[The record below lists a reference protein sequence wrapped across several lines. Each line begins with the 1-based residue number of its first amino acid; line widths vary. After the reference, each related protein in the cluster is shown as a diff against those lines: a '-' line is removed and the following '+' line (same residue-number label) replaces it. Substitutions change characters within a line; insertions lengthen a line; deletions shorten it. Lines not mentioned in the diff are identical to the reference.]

1 MLREFINYMKY
12 SQGGRDFQFAVKYI
26 LCVYICYLIF
36 NFSRNCY
43 KMLRHKYKLSVNKNN
58 KLKLIKKVLTNV
70 K

>member
-26 LCVYICYLIF
+26 LCVITLYLIF

-43 KMLRHKYKLSVNKNN
+43 KMLRHKYKLSINK
-58 KLKLIKKVLTNV
+58 
-70 K
+70 